1 VSADALR
8 ERIRGLMQQARDD
21 LAQAVSFRSVAD
33 GTEPD
38 ECERMAQWTVDAF
51 SDLGMQDV
59 AAHETSDGS
68 KTVSGQ
74 MPGPPGAPTVL
85 LYFHHDVQPA
95 GDEGWKSP
103 PWQLTERDGRW
114 YGRGAA
120 DCKGSIAVHLTALRA
135 LRGELPVTVKI
146 VGEGSEEQG
155 TGGLEAF
162 VPQNPELL
170 HADAILICDTGNV
183 AVGVPTLTASLR
195 GMARV
200 WVTVRT
206 LASPVHSGMYGGA
219 APDALLALV
228 RILATLRDDDGNT
241 TVRGLDSTQ
250 TWPGAAYAAD
260 QFRKDAG
267 VLDGV
272 DVLGEPADR
281 LWARPAA
288 TVLGIDC
295 PPVVGSAAAVPHEA
309 RARIDLRIP
318 PGTDPQDAQTT
329 LVEHLE
335 AVAPWNVRL
344 EFEREAAGA
353 PFQAS
358 VEGPAFE
365 TMSAAMR
372 DAYGPDVTMAGQG
385 GSIPLCNALQ
395 ETFPEAEIMLLGVE
409 EPLCLIHSPNESVDP
424 NEIERLALAE
434 ALFLQ
439 SYTGATPAR

>member
-1 VSADALR
+1 
-8 ERIRGLMQQARDD
+8 MQQARDD

-38 ECERMAQWTVDAF
+38 ECERMVQWTVDAF

-59 AAHETSDGS
+59 GAHETSDGS

-95 GDEGWKSP
+95 GDEAWKSP
-103 PWQLTERDGRW
+103 PWQLTGRGGRW

-135 LRGELPVTVKI
+135 LQGELAVTVKI

-170 HADAILICDTGNV
+170 HANAILICDTGNV

-250 TWPGAAYAAD
+250 TWPGAAYPAD

-295 PPVVGSAAAVPHEA
+295 PPVVGSAAAVPNEA

-365 TMSAAMR
+365 TMSAALR
-372 DAYGPDVTMAGQG
+372 DAYGRDVTMAGQG

-439 SYTGATPAR
+439 SYTGVAPG

>member
-8 ERIRGLMQQARDD
+8 ERIRGLKQQARDD

-38 ECERMAQWTVDAF
+38 ECERMVQWTVDAF

-59 AAHETSDGS
+59 GAHETSDGS

-135 LRGELPVTVKI
+135 LQGELPVTVKI

-162 VPQNPELL
+162 VRQNPELL

-250 TWPGAAYAAD
+250 TWPGAAYPAD

-295 PPVVGSAAAVPHEA
+295 PPVVGSAAAVPNEA

-335 AVAPWNVRL
+335 AVAPWNIRL

-365 TMSAAMR
+365 TMSAALR
-372 DAYGPDVTMAGQG
+372 DAYGRDVTMAGQG
-385 GSIPLCNALQ
+385 GSIPLCNTLQ

-439 SYTGATPAR
+439 SYTGAAPA

>member
-1 VSADALR
+1 
-8 ERIRGLMQQARDD
+8 MQQARGD

-33 GTEPD
+33 GTESD
-38 ECERMAQWTVDAF
+38 ECERMVQWTLDAF
-51 SDLGMQDV
+51 SDIGMQDV
-59 AAHETSDGS
+59 GAHETSDGS
-68 KTVSGQ
+68 KTVYGL

-103 PWQLTERDGRW
+103 PWELTERGGRW

-120 DCKGSIAVHLTALRA
+120 DCKGSIAVHLAALRA
-135 LRGELPVTVKI
+135 LQGELPVTVKI

-170 HADAILICDTGNV
+170 QADAILICDTGNV

-228 RILATLRDDDGNT
+228 RMLATLRDDDGNT

-250 TWPGAAYAAD
+250 TWSGAAYPAD

-267 VLDGV
+267 VFDGV

-295 PPVVGSAAAVPHEA
+295 PPVVGSAAAVPNEA

-318 PGTDPQDAQTT
+318 PGIDPQDAQTT

-335 AVAPWNVRL
+335 AVAPWNVGL

-353 PFQAS
+353 PFRAS

-372 DAYGPDVTMAGQG
+372 AAYGRDVTMAGQG

-395 ETFPEAEIMLLGVE
+395 ETFPKAEIMLLGVE